1 MKKILTILFVSFI
14 FVFSVTSTVL
24 AKPTPDIEITSASG
38 MGSTVYVSG
47 NTSGI
52 DTAVAIQVVKKDDTQ
67 VLAMNMTAV
76 NNDSFSTSFY
86 TDLEIGE
93 EYTIKVADYD
103 GGTWFTKDFI
113 AKANPSPESKKD
125 ESCEKVVG
133 PTWHWNNTKGVC
145 EEYALVRTST
155 R

>member
-1 MKKILTILFVSFI
+1 MKKVLTTLLVSFI
-14 FVFSVTSTVL
+14 LIFSLTSTVL
-24 AKPTPDIEITSASG
+24 ALNEQIKIKNASG
-38 MGSTVYVSG
+38 IGSTVYVSG
-47 NTSGI
+47 ETDGTI
-52 DTAVAIQVVKKDDTQ
+52 PTAVVIQVFKKGESSEI
-67 VLAMNMTAV
+67 AMNATAV
-76 NNDSFSTSFY
+76 NSKAFSTSFY
-86 TDLEIGE
+86 TDLVVGE
-93 EYTIKVADYD
+93 EYTVKVADYN